1 MVDCWLPYG
10 ETQIYVAVDI
20 EQFMGFAEPRKRVP
34 ESFAK
39 QIIEEALLEPSG
51 GRTLELFVE
60 PGCTV
65 SIALEGTTPP
75 KVAATALSLIVKQ
88 LVELVVPRDRISIVV
103 GNGINT
109 SSYPDLIETLNTHND
124 IAGVN
129 IIEHTRDMH
138 NLVEVGI
145 TNLGTPVKINRNYS
159 EASLKIAV
167 GRTQIDPYTGFSGAF
182 SAIVPG
188 ISGMETLLE
197 NRRHIFKGKSKRGV
211 IELNPIKEDAIEA
224 VKMVGIDFAVNLV
237 LNYDDELIQVYTGGF
252 EESWGKACTGLGDG
266 YEIDVESGAD
276 IVVVSAGGISYDRS
290 LYSAI
295 WALDSASMLVKRN
308 GVIML
313 LAECSDGL
321 GAESFTNLAS
331 VEELSEFERRFS
343 LGAETIQ
350 MLKRILKNNRV
361 ILVSALPSYLV
372 EPLGLEV
379 ARTANEA
386 YENIIGSRRGRK
398 TLVIPYGCSSLPKMP

>member
-20 EQFMGFAEPRKRVP
+20 DQLIGFAEPQKMVP
-34 ESFAK
+34 ERYA
-39 QIIEEALLEPSG
+39 QQLVEEALFEPSG

-75 KVAATALSLIVKQ
+75 KVAATVLSAIVKQ
-88 LVELVVPRDRISIVV
+88 LVELVVPRERIIIVV
-103 GNGINT
+103 GNGVNS
-109 SSYPDLIETLNTHND
+109 SSYPSLIETLKTHND
-124 IAGVN
+124 ISGVN
-129 IIEHTRDMH
+129 IIEHTRDTH

-145 TNLGTPVKINRNYS
+145 TNQGTPVKINRNYS
-159 EASLKIAV
+159 EASLKIAI

-188 ISGMETLLE
+188 ISGMETVLE
-197 NRRHIFKGKSKRGV
+197 NRRHIFKGQSKQGV

-237 LNYDDELIQVYTGGF
+237 LNYDDDLLQVYTGGF
-252 EESWGKACTGLGDG
+252 EESWGKACTGLGDS

-276 IVVVSAGGISYDRS
+276 VVLVSAGGISYDRS
-290 LYSAI
+290 LYGAI
-295 WALDSASMLVKRN
+295 WALDSASLLVKRN
-308 GVIML
+308 GAIVL

-321 GAESFTNLAS
+321 GAESFTSLAR
-331 VEELSEFERRFS
+331 VEELSEFKRRFA

-361 ILVSALPSYLV
+361 VLVSALPSFLV

-398 TLVIPYGCSSLPKMP
+398 TLVIPHGCSSLPKIP